1 MHKTRFKLHNSF
13 ASDHLKDVY
22 LLEFC
27 FLSCPV
33 SNEMQFCHMTVFT
46 ICIWSDRPEQINYT

>member
-13 ASDHLKDVY
+13 ASDYSKDVY
-22 LLEFC
+22 LLELC

-33 SNEMQFCHMTVFT
+33 STEMLFCNMTVFT
-46 ICIWSDRPEQINYT
+46 ICKWTDWPEQTI